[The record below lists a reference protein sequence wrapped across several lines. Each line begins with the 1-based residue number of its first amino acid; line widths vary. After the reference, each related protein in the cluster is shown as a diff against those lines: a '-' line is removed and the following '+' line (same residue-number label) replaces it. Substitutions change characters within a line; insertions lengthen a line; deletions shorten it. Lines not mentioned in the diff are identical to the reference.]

1 MSIYHKKNASRSILF
16 KIYMYLCEIMNELSA
31 IKSTPHMRLVYTL
44 DIIILNAC
52 SMAIVYACLWKLD
65 GLWAM
70 LICNFTVLVL
80 LRQYLFKLLQI
91 HWLSSPLNRCLKRLT
106 DIVCALVFLTTL
118 FPIILFAYIILDIA
132 TRKKNGNPIFTT
144 RKIQTKDNN
153 IIPSVIFSQQLF
165 AFDKACV
172 IEKTPWAFNI
182 LLGNFSLWDIF
193 SLKEDFKDISNT
205 PTEANNSILEELE
218 KSNITN
224 SDTNN
229 TESYVSNTTD
239 NNI

>member
-1 MSIYHKKNASRSILF
+1 
-16 KIYMYLCEIMNELSA
+16 MYLCEIMNELSV

-118 FPIILFAYIILDIA
+118 FPIILFAYFYLLQSHLPKKIHPQTEMGQCYILPHHFPESTFRSSA
-132 TRKKNGNPIFTT
+132 RP
-144 RKIQTKDNN
+144 
-153 IIPSVIFSQQLF
+153 PSQKEQQRL
-165 AFDKACV
+165 
-172 IEKTPWAFNI
+172 
-182 LLGNFSLWDIF
+182 
-193 SLKEDFKDISNT
+193 
-205 PTEANNSILEELE
+205 
-218 KSNITN
+218 
-224 SDTNN
+224 
-229 TESYVSNTTD
+229 
-239 NNI
+239 